1 MLIEKIQE
9 TTMLE
14 IDKDNFESEVTQS
27 AIPVVLD
34 FWGPQCGPCLALMP
48 EVERLAA
55 GYDGK
60 IKICKVNVAVNRRLC
75 IGLKVM
81 SVPSFLFYKDGE
93 CVDRLVGD
101 EVSLEAIK
109 AKADQLL

>member
-1 MLIEKIQE
+1 
-9 TTMLE
+9 MLE
-14 IDKDNFESEVTQS
+14 IDKDNFESEVTGS
-27 AIPVVLD
+27 ATPVVLD

-48 EVERLAA
+48 DVEKLAESY
-55 GYDGK
+55 GDK
-60 IKICKVNVAVNRRLC
+60 LKICKVNVAGNRRLC

-81 SVPSFLFYKDGE
+81 SVPTFLFYKGGE
-93 CVDRLVGD
+93 CVDRLAGD